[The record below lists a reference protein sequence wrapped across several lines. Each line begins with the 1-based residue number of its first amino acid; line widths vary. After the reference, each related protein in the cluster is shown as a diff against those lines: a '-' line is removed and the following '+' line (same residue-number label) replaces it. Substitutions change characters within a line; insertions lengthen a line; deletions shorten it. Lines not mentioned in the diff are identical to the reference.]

1 MARILRDRTRKGAEK
16 RRGFH
21 PGRGRRTLGLM
32 RAQRCLLLCPFVLV
46 IACSATNGNP
56 TGQGGAAGSGTGAT
70 SGGTSGSGGSGGEIV
85 GSGGQGGKPV
95 VEDPK
100 TCAAAAEAKSY
111 VGCDFW
117 PTVVDNIVWDQ
128 FDYAVVVANA
138 GEQEA
143 NVTVTRAGQ
152 SVATAS
158 VPPSSLQAIYLPWV
172 PELKGTGSFLA
183 CTPTSTKLETVRAPG
198 GAYHLTTSVPVTVY
212 QFNPI
217 EYAAVGGPPGK
228 DWSACTGFACQST
241 GCFSFTND
249 ASLLLP
255 STALTGNYR
264 VTGMPSWLDP
274 DGDMMFE
281 YPPYVAIT
289 GVADNTTVTVK
300 LSGTAAIAGGGGVPD
315 ASPGQT
321 ISFPVS
327 AGEVIELVG
336 DKGSDLSG
344 SLITASGP
352 VQVIAG
358 ISCTNIPSDVDACDH
373 VEESVFPAETMGKH
387 YFVTVP
393 TSHKG
398 APVGHVV
405 RIYGNFDGTHL
416 TFPGVSPG
424 APSTIHAGD
433 VVDLGVISQDFE
445 VVGDQPFAVASFQ
458 IGANLIEP
466 GVPSNQQK
474 GDPAMSL
481 MTSTEQYRTKYVFLA
496 PSDYD
501 VSFIDVVMPV
511 SAKLNLDGTEVA
523 SAPVPLSSGYGVSRI
538 QLGAGNNGAHVLTS
552 TEPVGLQVIGYGTYT
567 SYQYPGGLNL
577 SEIAIA
583 PPK

>member
-1 MARILRDRTRKGAEK
+1 MLARA
-16 RRGFH
+16 
-21 PGRGRRTLGLM
+21 
-32 RAQRCLLLCPFVLV
+32 CLLFLPAALAL
-46 IACSATNGNP
+46 ACSASNQTP
-56 TGQGGAAGSGTGAT
+56 TGTGGEGGTGAGT
-70 SGGTSGSGGSGGEIV
+70 SQGGSGGDGGGLVGSGGS
-85 GSGGQGGKPV
+85 GGKPV

-117 PTVVDNIVWDQ
+117 PTVVDNIVWEQ

-143 NVTVTRAGQ
+143 DVAVTRGGEM
-152 SVATAS
+152 VATTKVA
-158 VPPSSLQAIYLPWV
+158 PNSLGTLYLPWV
-172 PELKGTGSFLA
+172 PELKGTDSFLA
-183 CTPTSTKLETVRAPG
+183 CTPTSIKLQTVRAPG
-198 GAYHLTTSVPVTVY
+198 GAYHLTASVPVTVY

-217 EYAAVGGPPGK
+217 EYAAKGGPPGK
-228 DWSACTGFACQST
+228 DWSECSSLACQST

-264 VTGMPSWLDP
+264 VTGMPRWLDTE
-274 DGDMMFE
+274 GETAFE

-289 GVADNTTVTVK
+289 GVVDGTMVSVK
-300 LSGTAAIAGGGGVPD
+300 LSGTASVAGGGGV
-315 ASPGQT
+315 ASAGPGQT
-321 ISFPVS
+321 VSFPVN
-327 AGEVIELVG
+327 AGEVVELVG
-336 DKGSDLSG
+336 DKGADLSG
-344 SLITASGP
+344 SLVTASAP

-358 ISCTNIPSDVDACDH
+358 IACTNVPDDVDACDH
-373 VEESVFPAETMGKH
+373 LEESVFPAETLGKH

-393 TSHKG
+393 TSHHG

-405 RIYGNFDGTHL
+405 RIYGNFDGTKL
-416 TFPGVSPG
+416 TYPGNDPG
-424 APSTIHAGD
+424 GPALVNAGD
-433 VVDLGVISQDFE
+433 VVDLGVVDQDFE
-445 VVGDQPFAVASFQ
+445 IVGDQAFAVASFQ
-458 IGANLIEP
+458 VGANMIDP
-466 GVPSNQQK
+466 GLPTNQQK

-481 MTSTEQYRTKYVFLA
+481 MTSLEQFRTKYVFLA

-501 VSFIDVVMPV
+501 VSFIDVVQPV
-511 SAKLNLDGTEVA
+511 GAELTLDGVKA
-523 SAPVPLSSGYGVSRI
+523 AADVVPLSSGYGVARI
-538 QLGAGNNGAHVLTS
+538 QLGPGNAGAHVLTS
-552 TEPVGLQVIGYGTYT
+552 TEPVGLQVSGYGTYT